1 MVQSRYPEQHSGVE
15 HSQRPEF
22 LLLCLQRW
30 LNVVLDLL
38 AAGVATTA
46 IVIAVVFREH
56 VSGAQVGIA
65 LNIIL
70 VANTTLL
77 KLVENW
83 TIMEISLGAISRLK
97 TLEKNTPLE
106 GGANWSMEPPAN
118 WLSSAQIEF
127 CDITAAYHAESLA
140 IKNLSL
146 NVNPGQ
152 KLIVCGRTGRLVNPR
167 F

>member
-1 MVQSRYPEQHSGVE
+1 ME

-46 IVIAVVFREH
+46 IIIAVVFREH

-65 LNIIL
+65 LNIML

-83 TIMEISLGAISRLK
+83 TILEISLGAIARLK
-97 TLEKNTPLE
+97 VLEKTTPLE
-106 GGANWSMEPPAN
+106 GGSNWSIEPPEN
-118 WLSSAQIEF
+118 WPSSGQIEF
-127 CDITAAYHAESLA
+127 KDITAAYQY
-140 IKNLSL
+140 
-146 NVNPGQ
+146 VTPQ
-152 KLIVCGRTGRLVNPR
+152 KAHTTIA
-167 F
+167 